1 MVWLTSSYNHKG
13 KSKVQTEHKTQI
25 NTSPRNKTK
34 TKGNPITN
42 HQLTTAI
49 LFPLS
54 LPQFPHSFSFYI
66 FLIPTSFSLISWS
79 SSFVRLS
86 QHNYNNYNSSLSFS
100 TLTTQEDGF
109 YLTGPSSHHCHASL
123 HHPALCCF
131 LQAFI
136 SNSPL

>member
-49 LFPLS
+49 LFLLFYPYHNFLT
-54 LPQFPHSFSFYI
+54 PNFRSFYI
-66 FLIPTSFSLISWS
+66 SFFLIIYPS
-79 SSFVRLS
+79 SSSLFIFSVKFIHSFGSVKQICTLFFFSPNFCKNCISLLS
-86 QHNYNNYNSSLSFS
+86 TFFCFIHLFFFSS
-100 TLTTQEDGF
+100 
-109 YLTGPSSHHCHASL
+109 SSS
-123 HHPALCCF
+123 
-131 LQAFI
+131 
-136 SNSPL
+136 